1 MAASWVFSSEH
12 TPRARN
18 ANGMA
23 VSQVFYSSEHTPRAW
38 NANRMAAP
46 WVFSS
51 EHTPR
56 ARNANGMAVSQVF
69 YSSEHTPR
77 ARNANRM
84 AVSRVFYSLAHK
96 HAEGIKLQA
105 ELGTPVRYP
114 TSKAITQDM
123 GPGFRKEGEL
133 CWSLQLEH
141 GKGELLQKAFVL
153 LPLRD
158 GALDS
163 TAPLELRPTCPAEPD
178 LLSPHSAQAALSQ
191 ECGLR
196 FDITKAF
203 TASENTLQFCV
214 EPLRSGRPAPSSL
227 TEALECPPFLATVW
241 RRHRQPPG

>member
-1 MAASWVFSSEH
+1 MLVSMSFEVSCCLLLSLSLNLGGLLLASGNDRLCQEGEQLLTRGAKKVDTPSECMLKC
-12 TPRARN
+12 TLQTYLWMTAR
-18 ANGMA
+18 
-23 VSQVFYSSEHTPRAW
+23 RD
-38 NANRMAAP
+38 
-46 WVFSS
+46 
-51 EHTPR
+51 
-56 ARNANGMAVSQVF
+56 
-69 YSSEHTPR
+69 
-77 ARNANRM
+77 
-84 AVSRVFYSLAHK
+84 RV
-96 HAEGIKLQA
+96 
-105 ELGTPVRYP
+105 TVRLH
-114 TSKAITQDM
+114 KAI
-123 GPGFRKEGEL
+123 PGKEGEL

-163 TAPLELRPTCPAEPD
+163 TAPLELRPTFPAEPD